1 MQEKT
6 KEGYGLSEHIF
17 NTRHGFPPETLMVE
31 DFKHFSKKG
40 TTLLRPYV
48 EEESMAGISVSDA
61 DKKNGSPKIGDMI
74 AQNKEDATDMWLVA
88 ENYFND
94 NYELVNSEGVSISKI
109 QLKVAEELMVDILND
124 NGAINKQEPLNIDKR
139 YQLIIAYECGSLGY
153 EKAKEVMNNDNS
165 NLAKAVNLFWVSIQ

>member
-1 MQEKT
+1 
-6 KEGYGLSEHIF
+6 
-17 NTRHGFPPETLMVE
+17 
-31 DFKHFSKKG
+31 
-40 TTLLRPYV
+40 
-48 EEESMAGISVSDA
+48 
-61 DKKNGSPKIGDMI
+61 
-74 AQNKEDATDMWLVA
+74 
-88 ENYFND
+88 NYFND